1 MKQRSRRNG
10 TAQLV
15 RKVVLLVQTLHGGPM
30 TRARMAETWGCTPRN
45 VNHTI
50 TRARALFGVKV
61 RHVHPLGYQLVD
73 AGILNLDTITRRS
86 LR

>member
-1 MKQRSRRNG
+1 MTARPGPNA

-15 RKVVLLVQTLHGGPM
+15 RKVVLLVQTLHRGPM
-30 TRARMAETWGCTPRN
+30 TRARMAKVWGCTPRN

-50 TRARALFGVKV
+50 DRARTLFGVRV
-61 RHVHPLGYQLVD
+61 RHVHPLGYQLLD
-73 AGILNLDTITRRS
+73 PGLLNLDTITRRS